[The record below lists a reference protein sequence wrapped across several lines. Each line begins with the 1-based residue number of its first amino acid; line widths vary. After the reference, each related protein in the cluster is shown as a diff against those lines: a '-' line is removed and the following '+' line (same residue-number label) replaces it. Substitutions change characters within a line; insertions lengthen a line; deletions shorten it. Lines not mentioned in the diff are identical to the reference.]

1 MARSSAFVSDLTGR
15 LIGPKGNGRVE
26 RLSID
31 DMDNDLVHAPEA
43 RRSPYLT
50 SRRVEREIYVSI
62 MKCIQ
67 LYSLH
72 YLFSYDGH

>member
-43 RRSPYLT
+43 RHSPFRA
-50 SRRVEREIYVSI
+50 SRRSCREGDI
-62 MKCIQ
+62 C
-67 LYSLH
+67 
-72 YLFSYDGH
+72 